1 MCIWKLRH
9 WRWIRVADMKLEG
22 MENLLNEIEKLGKT
36 GSRMENKALREAGDV
51 VKEAIQKEAP
61 IRSGKLK
68 ESITVSRVKNKDGAK
83 RVEVGPDKDVFYSR
97 FVEFGTVKMKANP
110 FMARGYET
118 SKDSAMET
126 IEKNLKEGLG
136 L

>member
-1 MCIWKLRH
+1 M
-9 WRWIRVADMKLEG
+9 ADMKLEG

-36 GSRMENKALREAGDV
+36 GSRIENKALREAGDV

-61 IRSGKLK
+61 IRTGKLK

-83 RVEVGPDKDVFYSR
+83 HVEVGPDKDVFYSR

-110 FMARGYET
+110 FMVRGYET
-118 SKDSAMET
+118 SKGNAMEK
-126 IEKNLKEGLG
+126 IEKSLKEGLG

>member
-1 MCIWKLRH
+1 MSIWKLKH

-22 MENLLNEIEKLGKT
+22 MENLLSEIEKLGKI
-36 GSRMENKALREAGDV
+36 GSRIENKALREAGDV
-51 VKEAIQKEAP
+51 VKEAIQKETP

-68 ESITVSRVKNKDGAK
+68 ESINVSRVKNKDGAK
-83 RVEVGPDKDVFYSR
+83 RVEVGPNKDVFYSR

-110 FMARGYET
+110 FMARGYEV
-118 SKDSAMET
+118 SKENAMET
-126 IEKNLKEGLG
+126 IEKNLKKGLG

>member
-1 MCIWKLRH
+1 M
-9 WRWIRVADMKLEG
+9 ADMKLEG

-36 GSRMENKALREAGDV
+36 GSRIENKALREAGDV

-83 RVEVGPDKDVFYSR
+83 HVEVGPDKGVFYSR

>member
-1 MCIWKLRH
+1 M
-9 WRWIRVADMKLEG
+9 ADMKLEG

-51 VKEAIQKEAP
+51 VKEAIQKETP

-83 RVEVGPDKDVFYSR
+83 RVEVGPNKDVFYSR